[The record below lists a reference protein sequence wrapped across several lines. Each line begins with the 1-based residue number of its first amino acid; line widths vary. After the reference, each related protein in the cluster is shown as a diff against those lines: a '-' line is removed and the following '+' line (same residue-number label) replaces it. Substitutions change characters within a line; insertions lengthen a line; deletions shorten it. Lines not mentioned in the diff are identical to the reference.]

1 LRDASTIRTVGIVV
15 ALAAEASALTSHVV
29 YPDRITPLMNGTA
42 LSLGGMGPQGAQRAA
57 HALADAGATALAAFG
72 VAGALDAG
80 LRSGAL
86 LCPVRILDAEGR
98 LYTLD
103 SAWRTRLLQ
112 RLAEAAMPMSTA
124 TQLLSLSVPLLTTA
138 AKRAARDQYAAQA
151 VDMESAAVAAVAAA
165 RGLPFIALRAIVD
178 ELHDTIPA
186 ALQAGIDTWG
196 RPRPFNLIAVLG
208 RRPAL
213 LADLPGLYWRMRQ
226 ATRTLRAAARA
237 ASPGLGWNV

>member
-1 LRDASTIRTVGIVV
+1 MSDAPTIRTVGIVV
-15 ALAAEASALTSHVV
+15 ALAAEARALTSHRV
-29 YPDRITPLMNGTA
+29 YPDRITSLMNGTA
-42 LSLGGMGPQGAQRAA
+42 LSLGGMGPNGAQRAA
-57 HALADAGATALAAFG
+57 HALVDAGATALAAFG

-80 LRSGAL
+80 LHSGAL
-86 LCPVRILDAEGR
+86 LCPAEIVDDEGH

-103 SAWRTRLLQ
+103 SAWRARLLQ
-112 RLAEAAMPMSTA
+112 RLANTGLPVSAA

-138 AKRAARDQYAAQA
+138 AKRAARDHYAADA

-178 ELHDTIPA
+178 ELDDAIPA
-186 ALQAGIDTWG
+186 TLQAGIDAWG

-226 ATRTLRAAARA
+226 ATRTLRAAAHA
-237 ASPGLGWNV
+237 ASPGLGWNA